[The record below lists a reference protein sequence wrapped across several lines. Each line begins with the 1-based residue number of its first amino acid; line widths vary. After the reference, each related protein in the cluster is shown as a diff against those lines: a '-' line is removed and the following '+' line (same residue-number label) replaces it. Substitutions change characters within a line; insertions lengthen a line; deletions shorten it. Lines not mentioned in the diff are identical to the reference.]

1 MNEAASDYI
10 FEAIAQRRE
19 FTRHAKALAVLLD
32 DLEVEINQ
40 IILRANLGRAG
51 AVNAIIQLIDEAFD
65 QYVENLSVAM
75 IERLETVA
83 LNHAVFAA
91 QAMAVAPELPGLR
104 DRLLSNPFGGEL
116 LEEALNKHGVSL
128 KDRVRKVIRDGVGK
142 GQAQEEIVK
151 RLKIEANVRDVGDKQ
166 LMTIVRTAA
175 NHAVSVSDDILADEA
190 GVEEFMF
197 SAVLDHRTTDTC
209 SSLDGKK
216 FRYDDQSAPNPPL
229 HYGCR
234 STRIPITENVKPTKK
249 TYSEWFSE
257 LSEEQQ
263 LKILGKRR
271 FDKYKAGEKELG
283 RVYQDV

>member
-19 FTRHAKALAVLLD
+19 FTRHAKALAALLN

-40 IILRANLGRAG
+40 IILNANLGRAG
-51 AVNAIIQLIDEAFD
+51 AVNAIIQLLDKAFD
-65 QYVENLSVAM
+65 EYIENLSVAM
-75 IERLETVA
+75 VERLEAVA

-104 DRLLSNPFGGEL
+104 DRLLSSPFGGEL

-128 KDRVRKVIRDGVGK
+128 KDKVRKVIRDGVGK
-142 GQAQEEIVK
+142 GQTQAEIVK
-151 RLKIEANVRDVGDKQ
+151 RLKAEASVKGVGDKQ

-197 SAVLDHRTTDTC
+197 SAVLDHRTTDT
-209 SSLDGKK
+209 S
-216 FRYDDQSAPNPPL
+216 
-229 HYGCR
+229 
-234 STRIPITENVKPTKK
+234 
-249 TYSEWFSE
+249 YSDFWCT
-257 LSEEQQ
+257 
-263 LKILGKRR
+263 
-271 FDKYKAGEKELG
+271 G
-283 RVYQDV
+283 R